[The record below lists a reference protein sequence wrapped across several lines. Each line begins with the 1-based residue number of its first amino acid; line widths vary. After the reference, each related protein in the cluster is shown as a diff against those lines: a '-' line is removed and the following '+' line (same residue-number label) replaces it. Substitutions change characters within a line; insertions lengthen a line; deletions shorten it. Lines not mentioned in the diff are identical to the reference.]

1 VISTGSDTVT
11 SRLVQAAAAHPD
23 RDFLVFEAAPDDI
36 VTLTYSGMLSRARRS
51 GARLRA
57 LGVARG
63 SRVHI
68 HLENCV
74 EFYDAWF
81 GCLLLGASIVPTN
94 PLATVDELSYVIA
107 DAGCV
112 LSITSEQLL
121 ASVKAARAVTGG
133 PAIEAVTLAAA
144 GVAEVMQEVLEP
156 RDVAAVLYTSGTT
169 SKPKGVMVTHANY
182 LHVGEVVAGH
192 LRLRPDDRWLIVLPL
207 FHANAQYY
215 CTMSALVTGASIALG
230 PRFSASGWA
239 RQAVSM
245 KATIAS
251 MFAAPIRMLLA
262 SPTQPDEAACR
273 LRLTI
278 FGQSLS
284 TDQVKEFERRFG
296 TTLVQLYGMTETVAP
311 PTFNPVF
318 GGCRPETIG
327 RPLPHAQLRI
337 TNPDGVEVS
346 TGETGEL
353 LVHGVPGETIMAG
366 YLNQPEIT
374 AATIVD
380 GWLHTGDVV
389 SRDEDGYLTFI
400 DRTKDM
406 IKRSGE
412 NVAASEVEQVL
423 NSHPAVLESAVIGI
437 PDELRDEA
445 IVAFVVLA
453 EPAQVSEAELLGWA
467 TERLSRFKVPET
479 IQVIDALPRTSVG
492 KVRKV
497 ELRER
502 LTS

>member
-1 VISTGSDTVT
+1 
-11 SRLVQAAAAHPD
+11 
-23 RDFLVFEAAPDDI
+23 
-36 VTLTYSGMLSRARRS
+36 
-51 GARLRA
+51 
-57 LGVARG
+57 
-63 SRVHI
+63 
-68 HLENCV
+68 
-74 EFYDAWF
+74 
-81 GCLLLGASIVPTN
+81 
-94 PLATVDELSYVIA
+94 
-107 DAGCV
+107 
-112 LSITSEQLL
+112 
-121 ASVKAARAVTGG
+121 
-133 PAIEAVTLAAA
+133 
-144 GVAEVMQEVLEP
+144 
-156 RDVAAVLYTSGTT
+156 
-169 SKPKGVMVTHANY
+169 
-182 LHVGEVVAGH
+182 
-192 LRLRPDDRWLIVLPL
+192 
-207 FHANAQYY
+207 
-215 CTMSALVTGASIALG
+215 MSALVTGASIALG